1 MTSRLAIASFVGGF
15 IHRNPS
21 VVKVSLYSEIILWIE
36 FLCFEMYELV
46 YDRLELVLVLGSF

>member
-15 IHRNPS
+15 IYRNPS
-21 VVKVSLYSEIILWIE
+21 VVKVSLYPEIILWIE